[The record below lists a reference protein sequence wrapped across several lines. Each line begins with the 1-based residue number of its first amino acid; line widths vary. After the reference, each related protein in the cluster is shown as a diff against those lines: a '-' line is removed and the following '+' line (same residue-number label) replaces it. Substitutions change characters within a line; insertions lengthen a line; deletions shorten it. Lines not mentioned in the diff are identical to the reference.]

1 MNCLECRE
9 LLHKRL
15 DGEPIA
21 SDALEQHLSQ
31 CATCRDQHSGAQLL
45 LESLKNQPKPKL
57 PANFAQAMVAE
68 VMRDRRHRIVKMR
81 RRFFATMAL
90 AASVLILLAL
100 GFFWLPRSAPV
111 DHPKKDEVVKDAPKP
126 APPPKDEPKVAPK
139 IQDQP
144 NELRD
149 RWAGAM
155 RDHAKVVMAAANVD
169 KLPPVD
175 KLPMTPGAR
184 EARKEVAVGVEAVA
198 RSTRK
203 AFDFFARELPM
214 PDMGEQKN

>member
-31 CATCRDQHSGAQLL
+31 CATCRDQHAGAQLL

-57 PANFAQAMVAE
+57 PANFAQTVVPE

-81 RRFFATMAL
+81 RRVFATMAL

-100 GFFWLPRSAPV
+100 GFYWLPRSVPV

-126 APPPKDEPKVAPK
+126 APLPKDEPKEAPK
-139 IQDQP
+139 NQEQP
-144 NELRD
+144 NVLRD
-149 RWAGAM
+149 RW
-155 RDHAKVVMAAANVD
+155 
-169 KLPPVD
+169 
-175 KLPMTPGAR
+175 
-184 EARKEVAVGVEAVA
+184 
-198 RSTRK
+198 
-203 AFDFFARELPM
+203 
-214 PDMGEQKN
+214 